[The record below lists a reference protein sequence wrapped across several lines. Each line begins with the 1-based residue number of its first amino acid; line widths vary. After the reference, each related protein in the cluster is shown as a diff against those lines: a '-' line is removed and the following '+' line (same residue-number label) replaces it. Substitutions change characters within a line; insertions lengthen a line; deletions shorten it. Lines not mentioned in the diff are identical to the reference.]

1 MAHRPWD
8 HPCLG
13 STAPFVSPVRE
24 LGGRGCFVGTA
35 GKEDD
40 VLLVRALGVQNQGF
54 GAKMLSQVC
63 ALALLPMI
71 WANLLPSLGLSFLV
85 C

>member
-1 MAHRPWD
+1 M
-8 HPCLG
+8 
-13 STAPFVSPVRE
+13 
-24 LGGRGCFVGTA
+24 GTA

-71 WANLLPSLGLSFLV
+71 WANLLTSLVLSFLV

>member
-1 MAHRPWD
+1 MAHHPWD
-8 HPCLG
+8 HLCPC

-71 WANLLPSLGLSFLV
+71 WANLLTSLVLSFLV

>member
-1 MAHRPWD
+1 M
-8 HPCLG
+8 
-13 STAPFVSPVRE
+13 
-24 LGGRGCFVGTA
+24 GTA

-40 VLLVRALGVQNQGF
+40 VLLVKALGVQNQGF

-63 ALALLPMI
+63 TLAPLHVI
-71 WANLLPSLGLSFLV
+71 WANLLTTLGLSVLV